1 MRYLHIRSSAVASSA
16 SSHTPYGA
24 AIAATPMA
32 ALDAATPIAIMAAP
46 NAAVSSA
53 TTPATPARDNTPT
66 ANSHAGANAPKSN
79 KRMKISSM
87 SSEMYLPPKRV
98 GNANEADTAIMA
110 EIDSYTHICAT
121 FDASQYVDPKND
133 DRYDILRFWD
143 AHKKILPIHYHV
155 FLGDCGSKRASS
167 ASVETVYSGKYCPL
181 LPPDPSPMPT
191 PSKPCLLTLGRCYQ
205 DERQGL
211 PTGRQ

>member
-1 MRYLHIRSSAVASSA
+1 
-16 SSHTPYGA
+16 
-24 AIAATPMA
+24 
-32 ALDAATPIAIMAAP
+32 
-46 NAAVSSA
+46 
-53 TTPATPARDNTPT
+53 
-66 ANSHAGANAPKSN
+66 
-79 KRMKISSM
+79 
-87 SSEMYLPPKRV
+87 MYLPPKRV

-167 ASVETVYSGKYCPL
+167 ASVETVYSGK
-181 LPPDPSPMPT
+181 
-191 PSKPCLLTLGRCYQ
+191 
-205 DERQGL
+205 
-211 PTGRQ
+211 

>member
-1 MRYLHIRSSAVASSA
+1 MLPHLLLLWLLQMLRS
-16 SSHTPYGA
+16 HRPLY
-24 AIAATPMA
+24 
-32 ALDAATPIAIMAAP
+32 
-46 NAAVSSA
+46 
-53 TTPATPARDNTPT
+53 TPATPARDNTPT
-66 ANSHAGANAPKSN
+66 ASSHAGANAPKSN

-98 GNANEADTAIMA
+98 GNANEADTAVMA

-181 LPPDPSPMPT
+181 LPPDPSPKPT

>member
-1 MRYLHIRSSAVASSA
+1 MGKNRKFFNVCLDPL
-16 SSHTPYGA
+16 SHSIGRGRF
-24 AIAATPMA
+24 
-32 ALDAATPIAIMAAP
+32 
-46 NAAVSSA
+46 S
-53 TTPATPARDNTPT
+53 
-66 ANSHAGANAPKSN
+66 
-79 KRMKISSM
+79 
-87 SSEMYLPPKRV
+87 RV
-98 GNANEADTAIMA
+98 GSLLIARVENDVTTFSPKKRHFGPKDFKFYANEADTAIMA

-143 AHKKILPIHYHV
+143 AHKKILPVHYYLV

-205 DERQGL
+205 YERQGL